1 MMIVPSNAGPPVQ
14 LTFVIKSPLFG
25 PDLTTV
31 TAVSILV
38 RRSDGSTVTWAA
50 AIASATSREIV
61 AQYALQVGDITAT
74 GPYALAPELT
84 LPGGTAPCFTVALFV
99 ASPFNCTPILQQD
112 VWVAASS
119 AISPDTG
126 GLASVWKV
134 INSTNS
140 PFQASALQPWI
151 AVDLSTAPVSVNLWS
166 ANDGDVV
173 ALTDYLGKAGTNAL
187 TINAAAGQEVPTTVG
202 NYGSSAILTAP
213 GVYVRMKFSKQ
224 LGLWIPTW

>member
-14 LTFVIKSPLFG
+14 LTFVIKSPLWG

-38 RRSDGSTVTWAA
+38 RRFDGSTATWSAG
-50 AIASATSREIV
+50 IISATSREIV
-61 AQYALQVGDITAT
+61 AQYALQSGDLTTT
-74 GPYALAPELT
+74 GPYQLAPELT

-99 ASPFNCTPILQQD
+99 ASPFNCTPKLNED
-112 VWVAASS
+112 VWTVASS

-126 GLASVWKV
+126 GLAAVWKV
-134 INSTNS
+134 ISSPNS
-140 PFQASALQPWI
+140 PFQANPLQPWI
-151 AVDLSTAPVSVNLWS
+151 AANLTTGPISVDLWG

-173 ALTDYLGKAGTNAL
+173 AVTDYLGKAGANAL
-187 TINAAAGQEVPTTVG
+187 TLNAAAGQQVPTTVG
-202 NYGSSAILTAP
+202 NYASSTTLSAP
-213 GVYVRMKFSKQ
+213 GFFVRMKFTAQ